1 MSKRLIFFIYLL
13 SDIDLP
19 SINNHCVKS
28 VRIWSY
34 SGSYF
39 PVSGQNTESS
49 PVSLRI
55 QSECGKIRI
64 SITPNKDF
72 FHAANVTHYD
82 SAWFINRK
90 KTKKYFLF
98 SFLISAKQ

>member
-19 SINNHCVKS
+19 SSNNHCVKG

-39 PVSGQNTESS
+39 PVSGQNTRRY

-64 SITPNKDF
+64 SITPNTDF
-72 FHAANVTHYD
+72 FHAANVMHYD
-82 SAWFINRK
+82 SAWFINGK
-90 KTKKYFLF
+90 NT
-98 SFLISAKQ
+98 